1 VEADPVVA
9 DAEAKLG
16 RVDALKALNL
26 LAPVSA
32 KRSTACLAR

>member
-1 VEADPVVA
+1 VEADTVIA

-16 RVDALKALNL
+16 WVDALEALML